1 MSIEALQDYLEEKQ
15 EYEVHFLCDL
25 NKDPE
30 NEVGILFEGLIWCK
44 TANP

>member
-25 NKDPE
+25 NRHSE
-30 NEVGILFEGLIWCK
+30 NEDAVLFEELI
-44 TANP
+44 